1 MINSPEVKKLINLIK
16 DSFRVRPNQNPVY
29 IDFSDNLERLKA
41 KQHQVIFGRRG
52 SGKSCLL
59 VYFKNSIS
67 DKNSLEVY
75 IEADEIKRLGYPD
88 ILTRLLLS
96 IMEKIVASRNF
107 WQKIIYANSKLNKS
121 IKTLRKILDQAE
133 NRQVKQEE
141 NKSTNYTAKAE
152 KGILSG
158 AFGKTNSLGKL
169 SEFQES
175 KLDTL
180 ERYLSDYKK
189 ALQEEIK
196 KRNLQTIYILLDD
209 FYLIKKERQPD
220 VIDYLHRLVRGT
232 EMYLKVG
239 TVKHRTTLVRND
251 GQTIGVV
258 LNQDIEPINLDRT
271 LEDLTAPTQFLSSLL
286 NSLGSKVGLSNPS
299 TDLFNPHAL
308 EKLVIASGGVP
319 RDFLTILVDAI
330 ENAISQ
336 NKNHITPT
344 NVWKS
349 ASSFSYQNKLK
360 DLRVDVGADAK
371 LIEKVFRDILKFC
384 INDKKR
390 TSFLIAQEEAQSEVD
405 LHELILQLM
414 DGKLLHII
422 EPDTSAASNRPGRY
436 EAYTLDF
443 SLFMEPRKRGIQ
455 IVEFWNFDNDGRR
468 TGVRESPIYSL
479 ENAKKAIT
487 NDDDDVATETLI
499 NNFENEQT
507 NL

>member
-1 MINSPEVKKLINLIK
+1 MINSPETNKLINLIK

-29 IDFSDNLERLKA
+29 IDFSNNLERLKA
-41 KQHQVIFGRRG
+41 KQHQIIFGRRG

-59 VYFKNSIS
+59 VHFKNTIS
-67 DKNSLEVY
+67 NKDSLEIY

-96 IMEKIVASRNF
+96 IMEKILNSRNW
-107 WQKIIYANSKLNKS
+107 WQKIIYSKSKLNKS
-121 IKTLRKILDQAE
+121 IKNLRKLLDQAE
-133 NRQVKQEE
+133 SRQVKQEE
-141 NKSTNYTAKAE
+141 SQTTNYSTKAE
-152 KGILSG
+152 KGFFSG
-158 AFGKTNSLGKL
+158 SFGKSNSLGKL

-180 ERYLSDYKK
+180 ERYLSDYKN
-189 ALQEEIK
+189 ALKEEIK
-196 KRNLQTIYILLDD
+196 KRNLQTVYILLDD

-220 VIDYLHRLVRGT
+220 VVDYLHRLVRGT
-232 EMYLKVG
+232 EMYLKIG
-239 TVKHRTTLVRND
+239 TVKHRTILVRNEE
-251 GQTIGVV
+251 QTIGVV

-271 LEDLTAPTQFLSSLL
+271 LENLTAPTQFLSNLL
-286 NSLGSKVGLSNPS
+286 NSLGEKVGLSNPAN
-299 TDLFNPHAL
+299 DLFNPQAL

-336 NKNHITPT
+336 NRNYITPT

-360 DLRVDVGADAK
+360 DLRVDVGADAQS
-371 LIEKVFRDILKFC
+371 IEKVFRDILKFC
-384 INDKKR
+384 IIDKKR
-390 TSFLIAQEEAQSEVD
+390 TSFLVSQEEAQIEINI
-405 LHELILQLM
+405 HELILQLM

-455 IVEFWNFDNDGRR
+455 IVEFWNFDESGRR
-468 TGVRESPIYSL
+468 IGVRESPIYSL
-479 ENAKKAIT
+479 ENAKNAISSEDYIT
-487 NDDDDVATETLI
+487 TETLI
-499 NNFENEQT
+499 DNFENEQSS
-507 NL
+507 L